1 MTEEKTD
8 NQEKAEQQK
17 AEPSFKIDPQKEL
30 AVGRKVLPKALR
42 FTLLAIAVLVIVKVI
57 FDLTA

>member
-1 MTEEKTD
+1 MTEEKFD
-8 NQEKAEQQK
+8 NQEKADLPK
-17 AEPSFKIDPQKEL
+17 AEPGFKLDTQKEI
-30 AVGRKVLPKALR
+30 AAGRKVLPKALR